1 MFDDIDHH
9 KGVIFL
15 KIIDLDFLL
24 TTEEYDLEL
33 DTMSLKANDHYAI
46 DFYFYGADETF
57 KLLIDDPS
65 RDYFLMRFE
74 KYAVFLGTLQEHGII
89 DDRLRNPYPVVKS
102 KESILGEF
110 AAKYMKTKEIY
121 TERGDLHLFAIRT
134 HEQDFYILSY
144 SDPIIIDHMAKED

>member
-1 MFDDIDHH
+1 M
-9 KGVIFL
+9 KT
-15 KIIDLDFLL
+15 IDLDFLL
-24 TTEEYDLEL
+24 TIEEYDLEL

-89 DDRLRNPYPVVKS
+89 DDRLRNPFPVVKS

-110 AAKYMKTKEIY
+110 AAKYMK
-121 TERGDLHLFAIRT
+121 RRMNVA
-134 HEQDFYILSY
+134 
-144 SDPIIIDHMAKED
+144 

>member
-1 MFDDIDHH
+1 V
-9 KGVIFL
+9 KT
-15 KIIDLDFLL
+15 IDLDFLL
-24 TTEEYDLEL
+24 TIEEYDLEL

-89 DDRLRNPYPVVKS
+89 DDRLRNPFPVVKS
-102 KESILGEF
+102 KESILKF
-110 AAKYMKTKEIY
+110 MKTDETY

-144 SDPIIIDHMAKED
+144 SDPIIIDLMAKED